1 MMSEPARLEYQK
13 ILAEAAAATV
23 KKKPFHFI
31 KPLYIILITTS
42 FILIIGIVLLFLFIG
57 KGHQKENI
65 VREENVIHKAGG
77 FKSTAPVKN
86 TLAVSPPVRQQEK
99 KETWEI
105 TGGSGRKA
113 IELLN
118 PANGMKFSR
127 KDMILFNWTQK
138 TDSFTRFYIISEL
151 HDQVMF
157 WRGIK
162 PGIRE
167 YKVPGNYLFP
177 GKYYWYIGTKEEK
190 HTFIINE

>member
-1 MMSEPARLEYQK
+1 
-13 ILAEAAAATV
+13 
-23 KKKPFHFI
+23 
-31 KPLYIILITTS
+31 
-42 FILIIGIVLLFLFIG
+42 
-57 KGHQKENI
+57 
-65 VREENVIHKAGG
+65 
-77 FKSTAPVKN
+77 
-86 TLAVSPPVRQQEK
+86 
-99 KETWEI
+99 
-105 TGGSGRKA
+105 
-113 IELLN
+113 
-118 PANGMKFSR
+118 
-127 KDMILFNWTQK
+127 MILFNWTQK